1 MNNNEKH
8 NNEFKKH
15 TIKVAVTSVISTL
28 LFVAFL
34 LLFVLFS
41 LKNCDKENNA
51 FITSYNSSLS
61 MKYNYDSEQL
71 DKRFKSIVNQE
82 LSFEGFEDE
91 VTDIVAVTYIDNYP
105 NSFSLDISSTCG
117 NTLYFYQLEV
127 YAYTGDKAS
136 YDNFVA
142 YLLSLITNDRLEGD
156 CTLERLEVV
165 DEPITTSKNSY
176 KCVIGKSQT
185 NAKYVFGYY
194 YENNQ
199 YYIYQNKEM
208 NGDPFSGQPSLTIDT
223 DGLLYS
229 YYKKIS
235 HDIFL

>member
-51 FITSYNSSLS
+51 FISSYNSSLS

-82 LSFEGFEDE
+82 LSFEGFEDKI
-91 VTDIVAVTYIDNYP
+91 TDIVAVTYIDNYP
-105 NSFSLDISSTCG
+105 SSFSLDISSKCG
-117 NTLYFYQLEV
+117 NTLYFYQLEG
-127 YAYTGDKAS
+127 YAYTGDKIS
-136 YDNFVA
+136 YDNFVG
-142 YLLSLITNDRLEGD
+142 YLLSLTSNDRLEGN

-165 DEPITTSKNSY
+165 DEPITTSKISY
-176 KCVIGKSQT
+176 KCVVAKSST
-185 NAKYVFGYY
+185 NVKYAFGYY
-194 YENNQ
+194 YQNNN
-199 YYIYQNKEM
+199 YYVCNNEAYVRNVDFFTSNTITVISNQSPLYNFYQKN
-208 NGDPFSGQPSLTIDT
+208 
-223 DGLLYS
+223 
-229 YYKKIS
+229 
-235 HDIFL
+235 